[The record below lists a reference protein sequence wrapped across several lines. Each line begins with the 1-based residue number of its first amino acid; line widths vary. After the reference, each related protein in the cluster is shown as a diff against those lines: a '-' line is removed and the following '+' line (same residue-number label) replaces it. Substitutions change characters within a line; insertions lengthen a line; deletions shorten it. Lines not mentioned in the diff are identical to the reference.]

1 MLRDQFRGFLGAAI
15 GCAPTLT
22 VRNGGTLFQMTL
34 TGSNAAALASLLY
47 EGSIFALPRKR
58 DAALL
63 AVEGE
68 RSLRVRAAEV
78 ESRNRRIVA
87 AYAEGRS
94 GHQIAASE
102 AVSADTVYY
111 VLHRVG
117 ITRRPREW
125 YAAQNQQCRKGH
137 PLDERNT
144 RIERNG
150 ARRCRICARDRGRAW
165 APTKAGR
172 T

>member
-1 MLRDQFRGFLGAAI
+1 M
-15 GCAPTLT
+15 CATLT

-102 AVSADTVYY
+102 AVSEDTVYY
-111 VLHRVG
+111 VLHRAG